1 MNRTWIGWSR
11 RWSVLPMRN
20 LWLFRGKFDKH
31 LSLDCGAVKPKL
43 QTGLGYWFMWE
54 SCEIWFLEVTAN
66 FGIVSSKNALK
77 SNYNYNPIEI
87 TWRKTV
93 CSVCLKPVSMATW
106 RWHTLWR
113 FTLPAN
119 SLNWGE
125 KEFEFFLL
133 YPRDRHLG
141 IICMTIA
148 CARFASTFVSKITYA
163 FSFAYLWKCW
173 NWQFAFFPYAKCTVT
188 LNYLRNLISVFN

>member
-1 MNRTWIGWSR
+1 MNRMIAQMICVTNEKLTAFQRQIWQTFVTR
-11 RWSVLPMRN
+11 
-20 LWLFRGKFDKH
+20 LWCCKTKITDG
-31 LSLDCGAVKPKL
+31 
-43 QTGLGYWFMWE
+43 TGIWFMWE

-66 FGIVSSKNALK
+66 FGIVPSKNALQ

-119 SLNWGE
+119 SLNWAE

-133 YPRDRHLG
+133 YPRDRHLC

-163 FSFAYLWKCW
+163 LSFA
-173 NWQFAFFPYAKCTVT
+173 
-188 LNYLRNLISVFN
+188 